1 MGLSPEEKQLSQPKN
16 FSEEIISRKVR
27 KAVFKT
33 LRTSRTLREVLTD
46 APYNFFTFFA
56 SPLEREVADKVDA
69 VADGNASVCSSP
81 AGFNV
86 AVFHAN
92 PPQFCDVA
100 LDIGKQAVV
109 ERSY

>member
-1 MGLSPEEKQLSQPKN
+1 MELSPEEKQLSQPKN

-33 LRTSRTLREVLTD
+33 LRTSRTWREVLTD
-46 APYNFFTFFA
+46 APYHFFTFFA

-69 VADGNASVCSSP
+69 VTGGNAGICSSP
-81 AGFNV
+81 AGFNMT
-86 AVFHAN
+86 VFQAN
-92 PPQFCDVA
+92 PPHLCNVA

-109 ERSY
+109 ERSS